1 MDDDRGSN
9 GLAILGA
16 FILGGLVGAGI
27 ALLTSPKS
35 GRETREQMGRWASEK
50 YGKAGEKLGE
60 LGEKVREKVRE
71 KFSRTE
77 EEV

>member
-35 GRETREQMGRWASEK
+35 GRETREQMSRWAAEK

-71 KFSRTE
+71 KVSRTE

>member
-1 MDDDRGSN
+1 MDDDRGSG

-35 GRETREQMGRWASEK
+35 GRETREQVGRWASEK

-60 LGEKVREKVRE
+60 VSEKVREKVRE
-71 KFSRTE
+71 KLARAE

>member
-1 MDDDRGSN
+1 MDDDRGSS

-27 ALLTSPKS
+27 ALLTAPKS
-35 GRETREQMGRWASEK
+35 GHDTREQMGRWASEK

-71 KFSRTE
+71 KLTRTE